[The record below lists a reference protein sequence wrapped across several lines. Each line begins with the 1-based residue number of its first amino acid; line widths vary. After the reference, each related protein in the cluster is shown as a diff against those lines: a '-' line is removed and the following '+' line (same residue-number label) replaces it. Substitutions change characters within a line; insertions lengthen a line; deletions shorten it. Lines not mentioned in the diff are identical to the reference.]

1 MVRERDYALVFSL
14 GEVRKVISE
23 PGLYSAPPP
32 FQNVVTLDKRIL
44 TIETNDAERIQTSEK
59 KNLLIDSYV
68 KWRIADPRLYYV
80 TFGGNERAAQER
92 LQAQIRDALNASV
105 NVRTVR
111 DVVSSERDKVMA
123 EILTNVAKRAEP
135 LGVQVVDVRLRRIEF
150 APEISESVYRRMEAE
165 RTAWP
170 TSCARSARPRARRS
184 APKPTASARS
194 SWPAYAKAQSVM
206 GEGDAAAASI
216 YAQAYGKNPQFY
228 TYYKSLE
235 AYRAS
240 FSKPGDVLVVDP
252 SSSFFQFM
260 KDPGAALAPVT
271 VPASKPHGPGQKPL
285 ARQGLLLCG
294 PRRSGRESGR
304 LELGPGRLA
313 RVAEP
318 CTIPRKLEN
327 IAAAER
333 AYAPQP
339 LFVWATPTH
348 HRRSS
353 GNTHG

>member
-1 MVRERDYALVFSL
+1 MQRLMPILVGLLIVLAALLPAFVVRERDYALVFSL

-23 PGLYSAPPP
+23 PGLYLAPPP

-194 SWPAYAKAQSVM
+194 SWPSLRQGAERHGRGRCRGGIDLRTGLWQEPAVLHVQEPGSLPRFV
-206 GEGDAAAASI
+206 
-216 YAQAYGKNPQFY
+216 
-228 TYYKSLE
+228 LE
-235 AYRAS
+235 AGRRAGGRPQLQLLPVHEGS
-240 FSKPGDVLVVDP
+240 GRG
-252 SSSFFQFM
+252 
-260 KDPGAALAPVT
+260 PGAGDRAGRKRTAGK
-271 VPASKPHGPGQKPL
+271 SPL
-285 ARQGLLLCG
+285 ARQGAFALRPAQIG
-294 PRRSGRESGR
+294 SGIGDGLSV
-304 LELGPGRLA
+304 GPGRLA

-327 IAAAER
+327 I
-333 AYAPQP
+333 
-339 LFVWATPTH
+339 
-348 HRRSS
+348 RS
-353 GNTHG
+353 G